1 MAHIIT
7 LKAKVKLEQE
17 NSSLVS
23 TKLQQE
29 INKNATKN
37 TINELEVNDPL
48 GKFGNYSSH
57 FSINIHTLLGK
68 SSKMLVLLLLA
79 YYNFHQ
85 SRPIGQNNYSCPIV
99 ASHMSYSI

>member
-17 NSSLVS
+17 NASLVS

-37 TINELEVNDPL
+37 TINEMEVNDPL
-48 GKFGNYSSH
+48 GKFGN
-57 FSINIHTLLGK
+57 
-68 SSKMLVLLLLA
+68 
-79 YYNFHQ
+79 
-85 SRPIGQNNYSCPIV
+85 
-99 ASHMSYSI
+99 